1 MVCSGD
7 REIVMGPQR
16 SKSMAC
22 SGEREMA
29 TAPQRSKPLHNFNLP
44 CLKWGSRRYLRCTK
58 LDDASKATTDSS
70 TTAVAGITDQYQ
82 HCHHRVV
89 QRCRSPPSKLEGLV
103 VGGMR
108 RRESES
114 LSPCSKNTGCA
125 REQRL
130 MIPKGKAAATAGIE
144 AVRQKIM
151 KDLKTA
157 ADEIKD
163 AIFRDEVSEDDDA
176 DDDEEEFEE
185 PKNKQKVK
193 EKEKEME
200 ESPAV
205 EVEPRPWNLRTRRAA
220 CKAPIDGEVT
230 NNNYS
235 SPMKNEVFQ
244 SPGVRQKAP
253 SLAAAN
259 KKRPRPKF
267 SVPLSKKEIEDDF
280 MAMVGHRPPRRPK
293 KRARNVQKQLDYLF
307 PGLWLTEVTVDSYK
321 VPELAENVK
330 FFKLM
335 LHKFISD

>member
-1 MVCSGD
+1 
-7 REIVMGPQR
+7 MGPQR
-16 SKSMAC
+16 SKSMVY

-29 TAPQRSKPLHNFNLP
+29 TGPQRSKPLHNFNLP

-58 LDDASKATTDSS
+58 LADASKATTDSS
-70 TTAVAGITDQYQ
+70 ATAVAGITDQYQ
-82 HCHHRVV
+82 HCHRRVV
-89 QRCRSPPSKLEGLV
+89 QRRRSPPSKLESLV

-114 LSPCSKNTGCA
+114 SSPSSKKTDGA

-130 MIPKGKAAATAGIE
+130 MIPKGEAAAAGIE

-193 EKEKEME
+193 EKERE

-220 CKAPIDGEVT
+220 CKAPIEGEVT
-230 NNNYS
+230 KNNYS
-235 SPMKNEVFQ
+235 SPMRNEVFQ
-244 SPGVRQKAP
+244 SPGVRHKGP
-253 SLAAAN
+253 SLAAADM
-259 KKRPRPKF
+259 KRPRPKF
-267 SVPLSKKEIEDDF
+267 SVSLSKKEIEEDF

-307 PGLWLTEVTVDSYK
+307 PGLWLTEVTADSYK
-321 VPELAENVK
+321 VPELVENGK
-330 FFKLM
+330 R
-335 LHKFISD
+335 

>member
-7 REIVMGPQR
+7 REMAMGPQR
-16 SKSMAC
+16 SKSMVC
-22 SGEREMA
+22 SGEKEMA
-29 TAPQRSKPLHNFNLP
+29 MGPQRSKPLHNFNLP
-44 CLKWGSRRYLRCTK
+44 CLKWGSRRYLRCEK
-58 LDDASKATTDSS
+58 LDDASKP
-70 TTAVAGITDQYQ
+70 TTASSATAFVGVTDQYQ
-82 HCHHRVV
+82 HCLRRVV
-89 QRCRSPPSKLEGLV
+89 QRRRSPSSKLESLV

-108 RRESES
+108 RRKSES
-114 LSPCSKNTGCA
+114 SSPSSKNTDCA

-130 MIPKGKAAATAGIE
+130 MIPKGEAAAAAGIE
-144 AVRQKIM
+144 AVREKIM

-163 AIFRDEVSEDDDA
+163 AIFRDDA

-185 PKNKQKVK
+185 PKNKQKAK
-193 EKEKEME
+193 ERE

-235 SPMKNEVFQ
+235 SPTKNEVFQ
-244 SPGVRQKAP
+244 SPRARDKAP
-253 SLAAAN
+253 SLAAAV

-267 SVPLSKKEIEDDF
+267 SVPLSKKEIEEDF
-280 MAMVGHRPPRRPK
+280 MGMVAHRPPRRPK
-293 KRARNVQKQLDYLF
+293 KRTRNVQKQLDYLF

-321 VPELAENVK
+321 VPELVENGK
-330 FFKLM
+330 R
-335 LHKFISD
+335 